1 MVRGI
6 PLYPCV
12 CLLIE
17 GLLPDHVGVEATV
30 LDSLAI
36 LFPGLLLVLVVVLL
50 RSATW
55 SRRRLGHLVVRGL
68 LALDGLIALVALAA
82 AGLVWLGAPPSVL
95 AAPPVQEGG
104 EALSGTVAIG
114 AALATGLAAI
124 GAGIA
129 VGIAGAAAI
138 GTIAEKPETLGRTL
152 IFVGLAE
159 GIAIYGL
166 IISFMILTR

>member
-1 MVRGI
+1 MTIYLIVALLVASVV
-6 PLYPCV
+6 LYP
-12 CLLIE
+12 
-17 GLLPDHVGVEATV
+17 VG
-30 LDSLAI
+30 
-36 LFPGLLLVLVVVLL
+36 
-50 RSATW
+50 
-55 SRRRLGHLVVRGL
+55 RRLAPGALLKMLVGGL
-68 LALDGLIALVALAA
+68 LAMDGIVALAA
-82 AGLVWLGAPPSVL
+82 LATAALIWLGAPT
-95 AAPPVQEGG
+95 AAGAALPLQEGG
-104 EALSGTVAIG
+104 GLSGNVAIG

-138 GTIAEKPETLGRTL
+138 GAITEKPETLGRTL